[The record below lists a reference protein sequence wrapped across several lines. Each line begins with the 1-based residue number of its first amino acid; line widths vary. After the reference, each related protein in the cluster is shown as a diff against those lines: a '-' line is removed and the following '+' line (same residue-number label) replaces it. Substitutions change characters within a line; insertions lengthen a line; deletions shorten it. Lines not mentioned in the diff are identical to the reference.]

1 MNVKSLVLGL
11 CLIAGQAGYA
21 VADSC
26 QANIFGGQDVRNSD
40 GSTSTSQSNIFG
52 GQDVRY
58 SDGRSSTSHSNIFDG
73 QDTRNY

>member
-21 VADSC
+21 AADSC
-26 QANIFGGQDVRNSD
+26 QA
-40 GSTSTSQSNIFG
+40 NIFG